1 MSDGGSGSIKSS
13 LGTGLTVNDVP
24 RNEPSRSVMVK
35 EIDSLKRQIMH
46 LHLVA
51 PWNETVLGG
60 AIGVVT
66 SAIFGLI
73 GYYQSNDAP
82 QWIEIAM
89 IGLLVAGFVAGVLCL
104 VFRKSMSG
112 IEDEQKQDIID
123 ELERWKHNGE

>member
-1 MSDGGSGSIKSS
+1 
-13 LGTGLTVNDVP
+13 
-24 RNEPSRSVMVK
+24 MVK

-89 IGLLVAGFVAGVLCL
+89 IGLLVAGVVAGVLCL

-123 ELERWKHNGE
+123 ELERRKHNGE